1 MSKQTEIILKSELL
15 EKIPLNEQITYKYLT
30 GLLEQKYITGGNQK
44 EAQLAEFQRYFDFEF
59 LPNRKII
66 VKEIYSEPKPKVYH
80 YPINTIYSECI
91 EKILTS
97 YLAGRTDDK
106 GTTYISSQYLYLVLG
121 MINDEY
127 INMQRSDNKMKLKD
141 DLRTKYSWSPDAVK
155 DSSINFYVNDFYKRS
170 KLKFHNIVET
180 SLKSLQRQRLL
191 EYSHVYHLFF
201 EEKIDDKFVVKTY
214 DYYTDDNDTRI
225 ILGIEREVLCELGYN
240 NEFEALSSPRAKEYY
255 ERITEKAKEIFVGL
269 TGLYRCYKFIYIR
282 ENFQKVLDS
291 DKQLNKKLDLNQKI
305 LKFINDQANKNYL
318 STEQV
323 EYGDGFKYTKN
334 YNAAQYY
341 LSSRLITLR
350 VSNKNEDDEMENI
363 EIDEDREFKEALNE
377 IL

>member
-1 MSKQTEIILKSELL
+1 
-15 EKIPLNEQITYKYLT
+15 
-30 GLLEQKYITGGNQK
+30 
-44 EAQLAEFQRYFDFEF
+44 
-59 LPNRKII
+59 
-66 VKEIYSEPKPKVYH
+66 
-80 YPINTIYSECI
+80 
-91 EKILTS
+91 
-97 YLAGRTDDK
+97 
-106 GTTYISSQYLYLVLG
+106 
-121 MINDEY
+121 
-127 INMQRSDNKMKLKD
+127 
-141 DLRTKYSWSPDAVK
+141 
-155 DSSINFYVNDFYKRS
+155 
-170 KLKFHNIVET
+170 
-180 SLKSLQRQRLL
+180 
-191 EYSHVYHLFF
+191 LFF
-201 EEKIDDKFVVKTY
+201 EEKINGEFVVKTY

-225 ILGIEREVLCELGYN
+225 ILGIEREVLCELGYT
-240 NEFEALSSPRAKEYY
+240 NEFEALSGPRAKEYY

-318 STEQV
+318 STEQI

-350 VSNKNEDDEMENI
+350 VSNKNDNDNEMEGI
-363 EIDEDREFKEALNE
+363 ETDEDREFKDALNE